1 MNQTA
6 KTSEKNSPTLL
17 DERAAAKVL
26 GISPRVLWGLADAGE
41 IPFIR
46 IGPRLKRYD
55 PQDLQEFV
63 ERNRRRGQP
72 GIRGGSAKGFQQP
85 DRPRDQKRAQ

>member
-6 KTSEKNSPTLL
+6 KTSEKNPPPLL

-26 GISPRVLWGLADAGE
+26 GISPRVLWGLAYDGE

-55 PQDLQEFV
+55 PQDLQSFV
-63 ERNRRRGQP
+63 ERNRRVGKP
-72 GIRGGSAKGFQQP
+72 GNRSGSEKGFQKPGQQ
-85 DRPRDQKRAQ
+85 RNQ